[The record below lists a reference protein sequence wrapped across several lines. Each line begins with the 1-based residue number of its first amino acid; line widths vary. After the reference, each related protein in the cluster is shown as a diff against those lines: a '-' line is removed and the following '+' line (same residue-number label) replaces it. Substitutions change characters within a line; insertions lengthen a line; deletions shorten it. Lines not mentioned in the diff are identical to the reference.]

1 MGKRSTAAA
10 VVDSDSEVPSSGTSV
25 QVEENLMVPFNLIV
39 PDTEF
44 NLRTVY
50 ENIDELSEAIAIRHI
65 TPLTVVRAADGTFP
79 LVAGYRRRLAMQK
92 LVDTGVWASDRLIRV
107 TIESYESD
115 GARYLANMIENTSRE
130 GNDPVDLG
138 RRCHELETGTY
149 RRMMVPLAEG
159 EEPTAGQKYSR
170 KEIAKQSS
178 MTVGHIANL
187 IRVYRNIAPAVVK
200 MCRKNGVPVSKMI
213 AWAGDKGL
221 TETVVDEESGK
232 KTLAPDEAKQ
242 TEVFGEWK
250 ARQDQE
256 KEEGKPNKRKKAKK
270 GSAAAER
277 EESEGPEPV
286 SKSEIRSQL
295 ANLDERIK
303 TEGLEGEDLLVAKT
317 KHKTLRWVLGMIT
330 KL

>member
-1 MGKRSTAAA
+1 M
-10 VVDSDSEVPSSGTSV
+10 
-25 QVEENLMVPFNLIV
+25 
-39 PDTEF
+39 
-44 NLRTVY
+44 
-50 ENIDELSEAIAIRHI
+50 
-65 TPLTVVRAADGTFP
+65 
-79 LVAGYRRRLAMQK
+79 AMQK
-92 LVDTGVWASDRLIRV
+92 LVDTGVWEADRLIRV

-256 KEEGKPNKRKKAKK
+256 KEEGKPNKKRKPKK
-270 GSAAAER
+270 GSAAAEK

-303 TEGLEGEDLLVAKT
+303 TEGLEGEDLLIAKT